1 MAKVKIQGNASGTGV
16 LTVTAPNTSTDRTI
30 TLPDS
35 SGTILDSTSTLDA
48 TKLSGDLPAISA
60 ASLTNVPKDVTVGG
74 RKNML
79 YNGDMRVAQ
88 RGTSFDSGTSTIYTL
103 DRWRNAIGSS
113 FNLDTTITQS
123 TTVPSGEGFKYSLK
137 VEADSVVSTSS
148 GQNGGI
154 MQILES
160 QDVQR
165 LAYGTSNAKSL
176 TLSFWTRSNKTGTYC
191 VQLQTNIGNSTSSN
205 RYSHIKEYTIN
216 SANTWEK
223 KTLTFSGHT
232 GQAIDSA
239 DTNDALRINWW
250 LASDAADNQT
260 ANTWNQ
266 VASFGSTSNQ
276 VNFMDSAS
284 NEWYLTGCQLEVGT
298 TATDFEYKTYGEEL
312 ALCQRYYQ
320 EVHRAMVL
328 SGYQN
333 GSSQVLISFPLTCA
347 LRAAP
352 SVSYSQSN
360 IPAAQ
365 AASPDFSTYNYSSLA
380 SYDWTFNN
388 PITSVSMN
396 LSGWNGN
403 DDDACFI
410 WANNTMSFDSEL

>member
-1 MAKVKIQGNASGTGV
+1 MAIVINGSGTVTGLAVGGLPDGTVDNDTVASGLASSKLTG
-16 LTVTAPNTSTDRTI
+16 A
-30 TLPDS
+30 
-35 SGTILDSTSTLDA
+35 
-48 TKLSGDLPAISA
+48 LPAISA
-60 ASLTNVPKDVTVGG
+60 ASLTNVPKDTTVGG

-88 RGTSFDSGTSTIYTL
+88 RGTSFSSTTSTIYTV

-191 VQLQTNIGNSTSSN
+191 VQLQTNVGNSNGSN
-205 RYSHIKEYTIN
+205 RYSHIKEYTIS
-216 SANTWEK
+216 SADTWEK

-266 VASFGSTSNQ
+266 VAAFGSTSNQ

-284 NEWYLTGCQLEVGT
+284 NEWYLTGCQLEVGS
-298 TATDFEYKTYGEEL
+298 TATDFEYRSYGEEL

-320 EVHRAMVL
+320 EVHRAMVV

-333 GSSQVLISFPLTCA
+333 GSSQVLVSFPITCS

-352 SVSYSQSN
+352 SVSYSQPN

-365 AASPDFSTYNYSSLA
+365 AASPDFNTYSISGIA
-380 SYDWTFNN
+380 TYDWTFNN
-388 PITSVSMN
+388 PITSIYVN
-396 LSGWNGN
+396 LSSWNGN

>member
-1 MAKVKIQGNASGTGV
+1 MAIVINGSGTVTGLAVGGLPDGTVDNDTVASGLASSKLTG
-16 LTVTAPNTSTDRTI
+16 A
-30 TLPDS
+30 
-35 SGTILDSTSTLDA
+35 
-48 TKLSGDLPAISA
+48 LPAISA
-60 ASLTNVPKDVTVGG
+60 ASLTNVPKDTTVGG

-88 RGTSFDSGTSTIYTL
+88 RGTSFSSTTSTIYTV

-191 VQLQTNIGNSTSSN
+191 VQLQTNVGNSNGSN
-205 RYSHIKEYTIN
+205 RYSHIKEYTIS
-216 SANTWEK
+216 SADTWEK

-266 VASFGSTSNQ
+266 VAAFGSTSNQ

-284 NEWYLTGCQLEVGT
+284 NEWYLTGCQLEVGS
-298 TATDFEYKTYGEEL
+298 TATDFEYRSYGEEL

-320 EVHRAMVL
+320 EVHRAMVV

-333 GSSQVLISFPLTCA
+333 GSSQVLVSFPITCS

-352 SVSYSQSN
+352 SVSYSQPN

-365 AASPDFSTYNYSSLA
+365 AASPDFNTYSISGIA
-380 SYDWTFNN
+380 TYDWTFNS
-388 PITSVSMN
+388 PITSIYVN
-396 LSGWNGN
+396 LSSWNGN

>member
-1 MAKVKIQGNASGTGV
+1 MAIVINGSGTVTGLAVGGLPDGTVDNDTVASGLASSKLTG
-16 LTVTAPNTSTDRTI
+16 A
-30 TLPDS
+30 
-35 SGTILDSTSTLDA
+35 
-48 TKLSGDLPAISA
+48 LPAISA
-60 ASLTNVPKDVTVGG
+60 ASLTNVPKDTTVGG

-88 RGTSFDSGTSTIYTL
+88 RGTSFSSTTSTIYTV

-191 VQLQTNIGNSTSSN
+191 VQLQTNVGNSNGSN
-205 RYSHIKEYTIN
+205 RYSHIKEYTIS
-216 SANTWEK
+216 SADTWEK

-266 VASFGSTSNQ
+266 VAAFGSTSNQ

-284 NEWYLTGCQLEVGT
+284 NEWYLTGCQLEVGS
-298 TATDFEYKTYGEEL
+298 TATDFEYRSYGEEL

-320 EVHRAMVL
+320 EVHRAMVV

-333 GSSQVLISFPLTCA
+333 GSSQVLVSFPITCS

-352 SVSYSQSN
+352 SVSYSQPN

-365 AASPDFSTYNYSSLA
+365 AASPDFNTYSISGIA
-380 SYDWTFNN
+380 TYDWTFNN
-388 PITSVSMN
+388 PITSIYIN
-396 LSGWNGN
+396 LSSWNGN

>member
-1 MAKVKIQGNASGTGV
+1 
-16 LTVTAPNTSTDRTI
+16 
-30 TLPDS
+30 
-35 SGTILDSTSTLDA
+35 
-48 TKLSGDLPAISA
+48 
-60 ASLTNVPKDVTVGG
+60 
-74 RKNML
+74 ML

-176 TLSFWTRSNKTGTYC
+176 TLSFWTRSNKTGIYC

-298 TATDFEYKTYGEEL
+298 TATDFEYRSYGEEFS
-312 ALCQRYYQ
+312 LCQRYYQ
-320 EVHRAMVL
+320 TTGVFSYYAISRWQSA
-328 SGYQN
+328 GGN
-333 GSSQVLISFPLTCA
+333 GLQWFAFHTPM
-347 LRAAP
+347 RAAP
-352 SVSYSQSN
+352 STTTSGTWLTGLSYTALTQFDAATQFGVQVEGNQSQG
-360 IPAAQ
+360 
-365 AASPDFSTYNYSSLA
+365 ASETFYAKGGSLN
-380 SYDWTFNN
+380 F
-388 PITSVSMN
+388 
-396 LSGWNGN
+396 
-403 DDDACFI
+403 DA
-410 WANNTMSFDSEL
+410 EL

>member
-1 MAKVKIQGNASGTGV
+1 MAIVINGSGTVTGLAVGGLPDGTVDNDTVASGLASSKLTG
-16 LTVTAPNTSTDRTI
+16 A
-30 TLPDS
+30 
-35 SGTILDSTSTLDA
+35 
-48 TKLSGDLPAISA
+48 LPAISA
-60 ASLTNVPKDVTVGG
+60 ASLTNVPKDTTVGG

-88 RGTSFDSGTSTIYTL
+88 RGTSFSSTTSTIYTV

-191 VQLQTNIGNSTSSN
+191 VQLQTNVGNSNGSN
-205 RYSHIKEYTIN
+205 RYSHIKEYTIS
-216 SANTWEK
+216 SADTWEK

-266 VASFGSTSNQ
+266 VAAFGSTSNQ

-284 NEWYLTGCQLEVGT
+284 NEWYLTGCQLEVGS
-298 TATDFEYKTYGEEL
+298 TATDFEHRSYGEEL

-320 EVHRAMVL
+320 EVHRAMVV

-333 GSSQVLISFPLTCA
+333 GYSQVLVSFPITCS

-352 SVSYSQSN
+352 SVSYSQPN

-365 AASPDFSTYNYSSLA
+365 AASPDFNTYSISGIA
-380 SYDWTFNN
+380 TYDWTFNN
-388 PITSVSMN
+388 PITSIYIN
-396 LSGWNGN
+396 LSSWNGN